1 MSRRRVVVTGIG
13 MVTPVGGSAAECWA
27 SCLAGRA
34 ATQPIPGAWLRW
46 NRPQSTA
53 WAALPTVDFAAAGIG
68 SLEAMR
74 LDKAAM
80 LAIVAAGEA
89 VADAGLQPSLEDGKR
104 GIWRLTGIDVERAG
118 VFMGTAVGGITTL
131 IESQNSH
138 LLTPVQPLGDGEAA
152 PATGVAIDTLRTL
165 LAVLPRR
172 FNPFAAAMIMPNAAA
187 ATLGIRYSLR
197 GPNDTPAA
205 ACAAGTVAVGHALRS
220 IRDGHTDLVLCGG
233 AEFVGDPFGGVFR
246 AFDAARTLATV
257 VDRPETA
264 NRPFDADRTGFLFAE
279 GGAAV
284 LVCEEMEH
292 ARRRGGRMY
301 AELVGYGESFDAYSP
316 MATEPTGGQLAR
328 AIASSLADAGIPPD
342 AIDYVNAHGTGTV
355 VNDEV
360 ESAVIERIFGAR
372 PLVNATKSL
381 TGHCLGA
388 SGAIEAAITA
398 LSLHRQQVHGC
409 VNLDAPIRPLNFA
422 RRATDARLTWA
433 VSQSLAFG
441 GNNAAVV
448 MRRADGWHG

>member
-13 MVTPVGGSAAECWA
+13 MVTPAGGSAADCWA
-27 SCLAGRA
+27 ACLAGRA
-34 ATQPIPGAWLRW
+34 AAQPIPGSWLRW
-46 NRPQSTA
+46 NRSQSTA
-53 WAALPTVDFAAAGIG
+53 WAPLPTVDFAAAGITT
-68 SLEAMR
+68 LETMR
-74 LDKAAM
+74 LDKASM
-80 LAIVAAGEA
+80 LALVAAAEA
-89 VADAGLQPSLEDGKR
+89 VADAGLQTSLVDGKR
-104 GIWRLTGIDVERAG
+104 GIWRLTGIDGDRAG

-138 LLTPVQPLGDGEAA
+138 LLTPVQPLVDRDAT
-152 PATGVAIDTLRTL
+152 PANGLEIDTLRML
-165 LAVLPRR
+165 VAALPRR
-172 FNPFAAAMIMPNAAA
+172 FNPFAASMIMPNAAS

-246 AFDAARTLATV
+246 TFDAAKTLTTV

-264 NRPFDADRTGFLFAE
+264 NRPFDSARTGFLFAE

-284 LVCEEMEH
+284 LVCEELEH
-292 ARRRGGRMY
+292 ARRRRGRVY

-328 AIASSLADAGIPPD
+328 AIASSLAEAGISPD
-342 AIDYVNAHGTGTV
+342 AVDYVNTHGTGTV

-360 ESAVIERIFGAR
+360 ESAVIEELFGSR

-398 LSLHRQQVHGC
+398 LSLYRQRVHGC
-409 VNLDAPIRPLNFA
+409 VNLDDPIRPLNFP
-422 RRATDARLTWA
+422 RHSTDAQLTWA

-448 MRRADGWHG
+448 MRRAEG